1 MYYNIYHNVT
11 YCTVY
16 YCITYYETQSIRLLR
31 AALSAATA
39 EFDRTVKRE
48 KEMVKRLGGLYVIG
62 TSRYVTLRYGI
73 LQIT

>member
-1 MYYNIYHNVT
+1 MYIVFIMTCIATDYDTIYYITKHNLT
-11 YCTVY
+11 IYSY
-16 YCITYYETQSIRLLR
+16 FRLLR

-62 TSRYVTLRYGI
+62 TSRYVTL
-73 LQIT
+73 